1 MPRTS
6 DKRERLVEAADK
18 LIHVQGFHKT
28 TLADI
33 AKESGVPLG
42 NVYYY
47 FKTKEDICDAVIEER
62 KKELTTT
69 LDGCCKSIGPKKALL
84 RLVKSMMDASEEIAE
99 TGCPHGRLCS
109 ELSNEIVGLNNS
121 ADDCLKVLLEWSK
134 DQFKTLG
141 YRNAKDLSFEFV
153 SRIQGIVLL
162 GNSLHDAKQVK
173 SQFRALAEW
182 LESLEDLSKEEQD
195 AA

>member
-33 AKESGVPLG
+33 ATESGVPLG

-62 KKELTTT
+62 KKELATT
-69 LDGCCKSIGPKKALL
+69 LDTCCKSKDPKKALL
-84 RLVKSMMDASEEIAE
+84 RLVKSMADASEEIAE

-109 ELSNEIVGLNNS
+109 EMSNEIDGLSNS
-121 ADDCLKVLLEWSK
+121 AEDCLKVLLEWSTE
-134 DQFKTLG
+134 QFQEMGLS
-141 YRNAKDLSFEFV
+141 NAKDTGFEFV
-153 SRIQGIVLL
+153 SRIQGTVLL
-162 GNSLHDAKQVK
+162 GNSLHDAAQLKN
-173 SQFRALAEW
+173 QFRLLTRW
-182 LESLEDLSKEEQD
+182 IESLETPAARDD
-195 AA
+195 AAA

>member
-33 AKESGVPLG
+33 ASESGVPLG

-47 FKTKEDICDAVIEER
+47 FKTKEEICDAVIEER
-62 KKELTTT
+62 KKDLSST
-69 LDGCCKSIGPKKALL
+69 LDTCCRSNDPKKALL
-84 RLVKSMMDASEEIAE
+84 RLVKTMVDASEDIAE

-109 ELSNEIVGLNNS
+109 EMSNEIDGLSNS
-121 ADDCLKVLLEWSK
+121 AEDCLKVLLEWSTE
-134 DQFKTLG
+134 QFQGMGLA
-141 YRNAKDLSFEFV
+141 NAKELGFEFI
-153 SRIQGIVLL
+153 SRIQGTVLL
-162 GNSLHDAKQVK
+162 GNTLHDAKQLK
-173 SQFRALAEW
+173 SQFRQISKW
-182 LESLEDLSKEEQD
+182 IESLEIAEAKDE
-195 AA
+195 AAA